1 MGKHSSHKATLRSH
15 IDNSEAC
22 ACRRFF
28 GVSRPAG
35 RTRPGEESLREPA
48 QRGKALELGNRL
60 GDVHAAT
67 LELLPSSDNPADAAR
82 VSAELSTGITSEV
95 DAGIATVR
103 GNDADSRSDQPQW
116 DRPYD

>member
-1 MGKHSSHKATLRSH
+1 MIHYANQLSVEKA
-15 IDNSEAC
+15 
-22 ACRRFF
+22 
-28 GVSRPAG
+28 V
-35 RTRPGEESLREPA
+35 
-48 QRGKALELGNRL
+48 ELGNRL
-60 GDVHAAT
+60 GDAHAAT